1 MNRDALMTVA
11 ITVVA
16 LALLFHH
23 SPPQQIIQTDT
34 PSASPVVAETSAS
47 PKMAVAARV
56 SPPVASRTPTFP
68 AGFMRGRV
76 TAGVTAAKFPQKRTM
91 RLSDAFSLSQLEAAK
106 AKAQA
111 EHKPLGFLMVWG
123 QFFGEEADTRSGGGA
138 PGLAHFYR
146 AFNSNLVL
154 VFVRH
159 ETELGSVPDAVK
171 QGFNGPDEGGFA
183 PNMAVVDATATEFI
197 VEIPYGGNDS
207 NGAKRDQVFGAGAVK
222 IDQWLTTHPYAV
234 AATLAK
240 P

>member
-1 MNRDALMTVA
+1 
-11 ITVVA
+11 
-16 LALLFHH
+16 
-23 SPPQQIIQTDT
+23 
-34 PSASPVVAETSAS
+34 
-47 PKMAVAARV
+47 
-56 SPPVASRTPTFP
+56 
-68 AGFMRGRV
+68 
-76 TAGVTAAKFPQKRTM
+76 M

-106 AKAQA
+106 AKARA

-123 QFFGEEADTRSGGGA
+123 QFFGEEADTRSRGGA

-197 VEIPYGGNDS
+197 VEIPYGGNES
-207 NGAKRDQVFGAGAVK
+207 NGAKRDQVFGAGAAK
-222 IDQWLTTHPYAV
+222 IDRWLATHPYAMPIPS
-234 AATLAK
+234 AK